1 MAALKLKIG
10 DAVAFRR
17 PEDWSYTP
25 DDRQEQHQTIDGVV
39 VEDYGHV
46 DAGDVI
52 NCTVVMAYKEYEKV
66 YNYWLN
72 RTKVKVV
79 DHAGTVWE
87 NMRVVI
93 KKDSYITYHESY
105 HKLEIELWSV

>member
-1 MAALKLKIG
+1 MLLKIG

-25 DDRQEQHQTIDGVV
+25 DDRQEAHKTIDGVV

-52 NCTVVMAYKEYEKV
+52 NCTVTLRYADYVKV
-66 YNYWLN
+66 YNYWLT

-79 DHAGTVWE
+79 DHAGQVWE
-87 NMRVVI
+87 NRRIVI
-93 KKDSYITYHESY
+93 KKDKYVNYHESF
-105 HKLEIELWSV
+105 HEVELELWNA

>member
-1 MAALKLKIG
+1 MLLKIG

-25 DDRQEQHQTIDGVV
+25 DDRQEAHKTIDGVV

-52 NCTVVMAYKEYEKV
+52 ICSVVMSYPNYVKV
-66 YNYWLN
+66 YNYWIN
-72 RTKVKVV
+72 RTEVDVI
-79 DHAGTVWE
+79 DHAGNIWTGR
-87 NMRVVI
+87 RVVI
-93 KKDSYITYHESY
+93 KKDRYIDYHESY
-105 HKLEIELWSV
+105 HKLDLEFWNA

>member
-1 MAALKLKIG
+1 MLLKIG

-25 DDRQEQHQTIDGVV
+25 DDRQEAHQTIDGVV

-52 NCTVVMAYKEYEKV
+52 NCTVVMAYREYVKV
-66 YNYWLN
+66 YNYWIN
-72 RTKVKVV
+72 RTRVKVV
-79 DHAGTVWE
+79 DHAGQEWD

-93 KKDSYITYHESY
+93 KKDSYIDYHESY
-105 HKLEIELWSV
+105 HKLDLELWRA